1 MRLLILLLLPLLAT
15 SINLPRIDPC
25 QIDNTQCT
33 AEDFG
38 LGDETT
44 CHTTSNVDLNWN
56 VEKCTG
62 FISYCAD
69 IKDIGYEEEYNR
81 IRCNTEEAPAADP
94 TAHVPSGVEDACKR
108 WRHMEYCQWN
118 WVNMGIALVFVG
130 VVGIGSILVCTK
142 KGITEQQKEEEAL
155 LLNAVEKAGKVRREA
170 QGRELTHNSTIK
182 F

>member
-142 KGITEQQKEEEAL
+142 KGITQQRKEDREKL
-155 LLNAVEKAGKVRREA
+155 LLAAQKAADLRSEA
-170 QGRELTHNSTIK
+170 EGRTNTNKSTIK

>member
-1 MRLLILLLLPLLAT
+1 
-15 SINLPRIDPC
+15 
-25 QIDNTQCT
+25 
-33 AEDFG
+33 
-38 LGDETT
+38 
-44 CHTTSNVDLNWN
+44 
-56 VEKCTG
+56 
-62 FISYCAD
+62 
-69 IKDIGYEEEYNR
+69 
-81 IRCNTEEAPAADP
+81 
-94 TAHVPSGVEDACKR
+94 
-108 WRHMEYCQWN
+108 MEYCQWN